1 MAGSYCCKSL
11 LLYLAHLALSYIFSK
26 PHHVFDERIRW
37 KYDECSSIRVPVEG
51 VLQQPSR
58 WKTWSSECDT
68 SQCLVFCVHSSRC
81 SIFYRTSVLLLA
93 THSPPTC
100 LMVLD
105 AVAAYSLVPSSYV
118 QLRPYKQRRI
128 LLACSLV
135 LGQHLHSCIFGER
148 KLILVKQLPHR
159 IRSHLR
165 WYV

>member
-100 LMVLD
+100 LMVLVVD
-105 AVAAYSLVPSSYV
+105 QPSSSV
-118 QLRPYKQRRI
+118 LSSCVSPSRFRLRLSQLG
-128 LLACSLV
+128 CSLA
-135 LGQHLHSCIFGER
+135 LGAFVRED
-148 KLILVKQLPHR
+148 P
-159 IRSHLR
+159 
-165 WYV
+165 